1 MLFVHNANLSFI
13 VRRKKMTDYYKFL
26 QAELDNY
33 EGDFDKFILYIP
45 EFFKL
50 LCKLTEENIDKI
62 DKKEIYSALA
72 YFVIPNDV
80 IPEDLYGPAGY
91 VDDMYVSAVVLS
103 KLKDKYGIGFLNKYW
118 DQDEELEEVL
128 NLCLEKSQKILDEK
142 NLLQDTLKAASLD

>member
-1 MLFVHNANLSFI
+1 
-13 VRRKKMTDYYKFL
+13 MTDYYKFL

-45 EFFKL
+45 DFFKL
-50 LCKLTEENIDKI
+50 LCKLTEENIDKA

-91 VDDMYVSAVVLS
+91 IDDMFVCTKVLEH
-103 KLKDKYGIGFLNKYW
+103 LKSKYGINFLNKYW
-118 DQDEELEEVL
+118 DQDEDLEEVL

-142 NLLQDTLKAASLD
+142 SLLNDTLKAASLD